1 MPMDTKT
8 GTTVSKKTSPP
19 LRLDATTERLVGRMW
34 RDWVRPYRGRLGLSF
49 LLMAVVALTTG
60 AYPLLI
66 DQSYAMF
73 SAQDRGMLLVIPAL
87 IVLVTVVKGTSLYA
101 QTVVTS
107 DIVQRIIADVR
118 LSMFAHLLSA
128 DMAQLHAAPTGSLTS
143 RFINDVDLIRNA
155 LSRTLTGLVRD
166 ILTVIALVG
175 SMFYLD
181 WFLSLIVFIIYPIA
195 AVPIVQ
201 IGKRLRRVS
210 RDTQAQM
217 GDMTS
222 LLTESL
228 SGARM
233 VKTYCLE
240 DYERT
245 RAARAFEENYRLTMK
260 ATRARSRIDPM
271 MEMLGG
277 VAVAG
282 VIAFAG
288 YRMALGEGSVGA
300 FSGFVGALL
309 MAAQPVRAIGT
320 LNAALQEGLAA
331 AQRIFELVDEQ
342 ATIVEPPDA
351 KPLVLTNGAVALR
364 GVRFA
369 YEAGAETLKGID
381 LEVAPGTTVALVGRS
396 GAGKSTVFNLIPRL
410 YDTVGGSVTIDG
422 QDVRG
427 ATLRSLRG
435 AVSIVSQ
442 DTVLFNDTVRANIAF
457 GRLDAPL
464 DAVMAAAQAAAAHDF
479 VMRLPEGY
487 DTVIGDR
494 GVKLSGGERQR
505 LALARAFLKDA
516 PILLLDE
523 ATSALDSD
531 SERLV
536 QGALERL
543 TQGRTTLVIAHR
555 LATVR
560 NADRIV
566 VMEGG
571 RIIEQGTHDALIAA
585 NGAYARLSRLQFG
598 EDEAT
603 TIPAG

>member
-1 MPMDTKT
+1 M
-8 GTTVSKKTSPP
+8 SKKPSPA

-34 RDWVRPYRGRLGLSF
+34 RDWVRPYKAKLGLSF
-49 LLMAVVALTTG
+49 LLMALVAATTG

-87 IVLVTVVKGTSLYA
+87 IVLVTVVKGLSLYA

-107 DIVQRIIADVR
+107 DIVQRIIVDVR
-118 LSMFAHLLSA
+118 LSMFAHLLVA

-240 DYERT
+240 DYERA
-245 RAARAFEENYRLTMK
+245 RAARAFEDNYRLTMK

-271 MEMLGG
+271 MEVLGG

-288 YRMALGEGSVGA
+288 YRMTLGEGSVGA

-331 AQRIFELVDEQ
+331 AQRIFELTDEQ
-342 ATIVEPPDA
+342 ATIVEAPDA
-351 KPLVLTNGAVALR
+351 KPLVLTQGAVALR
-364 GVRFA
+364 DVRFA
-369 YEAGAETLKGID
+369 YEAGGETLKGID

-410 YDTVGGSVTIDG
+410 YDTLGGSVVIDG
-422 QDVRG
+422 QDVRN

-464 DAVMAAAQAAAAHDF
+464 EDVIAAAKAAAAHDF
-479 VMRLPEGY
+479 IANLPEGY

-523 ATSALDSD
+523 ATSALDSE

-543 TQGRTTLVIAHR
+543 TRGRTTLVIAHR

-571 RIIEQGTHDALIAA
+571 RIIEQGTHDALLAA

-598 EDEAT
+598 EEDAAA
-603 TIPAG
+603 PVAR

>member
-1 MPMDTKT
+1 MTNKS
-8 GTTVSKKTSPP
+8 GKP
-19 LRLDATTERLVGRMW
+19 LRLDAATERLVARMW
-34 RDWVRPYRGRLGLSF
+34 REWVRPYRGKLMLSF
-49 LLMAVVALTTG
+49 LLMAVVAAATG

-66 DQSYAMF
+66 DRSYAMF
-73 SAQDRGMLLVIPAL
+73 SAQDRGMLLAIPLA
-87 IVLVTVVKGTSLYA
+87 IVAVTVIKGTSLYS

-107 DIVQRIIADVR
+107 DIVQRVIADVR
-118 LSMFAHLLSA
+118 LSMFTHLQTA
-128 DMAQLHAAPTGSLTS
+128 DMAQLHATPTGSLTS

-155 LSRTLTGLVRD
+155 LTRTLTGLVRD

-195 AVPIVQ
+195 AVPIVR

-233 VKTYCLE
+233 VKTYNLE
-240 DYERT
+240 DYER
-245 RAARAFEENYRLTMK
+245 ARAGRAFHENYQLTMK
-260 ATRARSRIDPM
+260 AVRARSRIDPM

-288 YRMALGEGSVGA
+288 YRMTMGEGSVGA

-331 AQRIFELVDEQ
+331 AQRIFELLDQ
-342 ATIVEPPDA
+342 QPTILERPDA
-351 KPLVLTNGAVALR
+351 KPLTVTEGAVALR
-364 GVRFA
+364 GVRFS
-369 YEAGAETLKGID
+369 YEAGGDTLKGID
-381 LEVAPGTTVALVGRS
+381 LDVPAGSTVALVGRS

-410 YDTVGGSVTIDG
+410 YDVTGGEVLVDG

-442 DTVLFNDTVRANIAF
+442 DTVLFNDTVRANIGF
-457 GRLDAPL
+457 GRLDAGMEEI
-464 DAVMAAAQAAAAHDF
+464 VAAAKAAAAHDF
-479 VMRLPEGY
+479 ISRLPEGY

-523 ATSALDSD
+523 ATSALDSE

-536 QGALERL
+536 QAALERL
-543 TQGRTTLVIAHR
+543 TEGRTTLVIAHR

-571 RIIEQGTHDALIAA
+571 RIIEQGTHEALLAA
-585 NGAYARLSRLQFG
+585 DGAYARLCRLQFG
-598 EDEAT
+598 EDEVR
-603 TIPAG
+603 AGA

>member
-1 MPMDTKT
+1 M
-8 GTTVSKKTSPP
+8 SKKSGER
-19 LRLDATTERLVGRMW
+19 LRFDAATERLVVRML
-34 RDWVRPYRGRLGLSF
+34 REWVRPYRGKLLLCF
-49 LLMAVVALTTG
+49 LLMALVAATTG

-66 DQSYAMF
+66 DRAYAMF
-73 SAQDRGMLLVIPAL
+73 SAQDRTMLLVIPL
-87 IVLVTVVKGTSLYA
+87 VIVLVTAVKAVSMYA
-101 QTVVTS
+101 QTVLTT
-107 DIVQRIIADVR
+107 DIVQRIVTDVR
-118 LSMFAHLLSA
+118 LSMFAHLLTS
-128 DMAQLHAAPTGSLTS
+128 DTAQLHAAPTGTLTS
-143 RFINDVDLIRNA
+143 RFISDVDLIRNA
-155 LSRTLTGLVRD
+155 LTRTLTNLVRD
-166 ILTVIALVG
+166 ILTVVTLVG
-175 SMFYLD
+175 AMFYLD
-181 WFLSLIVFIIYPIA
+181 WVLSLIVFIIYPIA
-195 AVPIVQ
+195 AVPIVN

-228 SGARM
+228 AGARM

-240 DYERT
+240 DYERA
-245 RAARAFEENYRLTMK
+245 RAARAFEDNYALTMK

-271 MEMLGG
+271 MEVLGG

-288 YRMALGEGSVGA
+288 YRMASGEGSVGA

-320 LNAALQEGLAA
+320 LNAVLQEGLAA
-331 AQRIFELVDEQ
+331 AQRIFELTDERP
-342 ATIVEPPDA
+342 AITEKPDA
-351 KPLVLTNGAVALR
+351 KPLAVDRAAVSLR

-369 YEAGAETLKGID
+369 YDEGVETLKGID
-381 LEVAPGTTVALVGRS
+381 LDVPAGATVALVGRS

-410 YDTVGGSVTIDG
+410 YDATGGQVLIDG
-422 QDVRG
+422 QDVRDV
-427 ATLRSLRG
+427 TLKSLRG
-435 AVSIVSQ
+435 VISLVSQ

-457 GRLDAPL
+457 GRLDAPF
-464 DAVMAAAQAAAAHDF
+464 DDIVAAAKAAAAHDF
-479 VMRLPEGY
+479 IARLPEGY

-523 ATSALDSD
+523 ATSALDSE

-543 TQGRTTLVIAHR
+543 TKGRTTLVIAHR

-571 RIIEQGTHDALIAA
+571 RIVEQGSHDALIGQ
-585 NGAYARLSRLQFG
+585 NGTYARLSKLQFG
-598 EDEAT
+598 EDGETALV
-603 TIPAG
+603 

>member
-1 MPMDTKT
+1 MTNKS
-8 GTTVSKKTSPP
+8 GKP
-19 LRLDATTERLVGRMW
+19 LRLDAATERLVARMW
-34 RDWVRPYRGRLGLSF
+34 REWVRPYRGKLMLSF
-49 LLMAVVALTTG
+49 LLMAVVAAATG

-66 DQSYAMF
+66 DRSYAMF
-73 SAQDRGMLLVIPAL
+73 SAQDRGMLLAIPLA
-87 IVLVTVVKGTSLYA
+87 IVAVTVIKGTSLYS

-107 DIVQRIIADVR
+107 DIVQRVIADVR
-118 LSMFAHLLSA
+118 LSMFTHLQTA
-128 DMAQLHAAPTGSLTS
+128 DMAQLHATPTGSLTS

-155 LSRTLTGLVRD
+155 LTRTLTGLVRD

-195 AVPIVQ
+195 AVPIVR

-233 VKTYCLE
+233 VKTYNLE
-240 DYERT
+240 DYER
-245 RAARAFEENYRLTMK
+245 ARAGRAFHENYQLTMK
-260 ATRARSRIDPM
+260 AVRARSRIDPM
-271 MEMLGG
+271 MEVLGG

-288 YRMALGEGSVGA
+288 YRMTMGEGSVGA

-331 AQRIFELVDEQ
+331 AQRIFELLDQ
-342 ATIVEPPDA
+342 QPTILERPDA
-351 KPLVLTNGAVALR
+351 KPLAVTEGAVALR
-364 GVRFA
+364 GVRFS
-369 YEAGAETLKGID
+369 YEEGGDTLKGID
-381 LEVAPGTTVALVGRS
+381 LDVPAGSTVALVGRS

-410 YDTVGGSVTIDG
+410 YDVTGGEVLVDG

-442 DTVLFNDTVRANIAF
+442 DTVLFNDTVRANIGF
-457 GRLDAPL
+457 GRLDAG
-464 DAVMAAAQAAAAHDF
+464 MEEIIAAAKAAAAHDF
-479 VMRLPEGY
+479 VSRLPEGY

-505 LALARAFLKDA
+505 LALARAFLKDS

-523 ATSALDSD
+523 ATSALDSE

-536 QGALERL
+536 QAALERL
-543 TQGRTTLVIAHR
+543 TEGRTTIVIAHR

-571 RIIEQGTHDALIAA
+571 RIIEQGTHEALLAA
-585 NGAYARLSRLQFG
+585 DGAYARLCRLQFG
-598 EDEAT
+598 EDEVR
-603 TIPAG
+603 AGA

>member
-1 MPMDTKT
+1 MTNKS
-8 GTTVSKKTSPP
+8 GKP
-19 LRLDATTERLVGRMW
+19 LRLDAATERLAARMW
-34 RDWVRPYRGRLGLSF
+34 REWVRPYRGKLLMSF
-49 LLMAVVALTTG
+49 VLMAVVAATTG

-66 DQSYAMF
+66 DRSYAMF
-73 SAQDRGMLLVIPAL
+73 SAQDRGMLLVIPLA
-87 IVLVTVVKGTSLYA
+87 IVAVTIIKGVSLYS

-118 LSMFAHLLSA
+118 LAMFTHLQTA
-128 DMAQLHAAPTGSLTS
+128 DMAQLHATPTGSLTS

-155 LSRTLTGLVRD
+155 LTRTLTGLVRD

-181 WFLSLIVFIIYPIA
+181 WLLSLIVFIIYPIA
-195 AVPIVQ
+195 AVPIVR

-233 VKTYCLE
+233 VKTYNLE
-240 DYERT
+240 DYER
-245 RAARAFEENYRLTMK
+245 ARAGRAFHENYLLTMK
-260 ATRARSRIDPM
+260 AVRARSRIDPM
-271 MEMLGG
+271 MEVLGG

-288 YRMALGEGSVGA
+288 YRMTMGEGSVGA

-331 AQRIFELVDEQ
+331 AQRIFELLDQQPTIIEQ
-342 ATIVEPPDA
+342 PGA
-351 KPLVLTNGAVALR
+351 KPLSVSTGAVALR
-364 GVRFA
+364 GVRFS
-369 YEAGAETLKGID
+369 YEAGADTLKGID
-381 LEVAPGTTVALVGRS
+381 LDVPAGSTVALVGRS

-410 YDTVGGSVTIDG
+410 YDVTGGEVLIDG

-442 DTVLFNDTVRANIAF
+442 DTVLFNDTVRANICF
-457 GRLDAPL
+457 GRLNAGMD
-464 DAVMAAAQAAAAHDF
+464 DVIAAAKAAAAHDF
-479 VMRLPEGY
+479 VSKLPEGY

-523 ATSALDSD
+523 ATSALDSE

-536 QGALERL
+536 QAALERL
-543 TQGRTTLVIAHR
+543 TEGRTTLVIAHR

-571 RIIEQGTHDALIAA
+571 RIIEQGPHEALLAA
-585 NGAYARLSRLQFG
+585 DGAYARLCRLQFG
-598 EDEAT
+598 EDEVR
-603 TIPAG
+603 AGA

>member
-1 MPMDTKT
+1 MTNKS
-8 GTTVSKKTSPP
+8 GKP
-19 LRLDATTERLVGRMW
+19 LRLDAATERLVARMW
-34 RDWVRPYRGRLGLSF
+34 REWVRPYRGKLMLSF
-49 LLMAVVALTTG
+49 LLMAVVAAATG

-66 DQSYAMF
+66 DRSYAMF
-73 SAQDRGMLLVIPAL
+73 SAQDRGMLLAIPLA
-87 IVLVTVVKGTSLYA
+87 IVAVTVIKGASLYA

-107 DIVQRIIADVR
+107 DIVQRVIADVR
-118 LSMFAHLLSA
+118 LSMFTHLQTA
-128 DMAQLHAAPTGSLTS
+128 DMAQLHATPTGALTS

-155 LSRTLTGLVRD
+155 LTRTLTGLVRD

-181 WFLSLIVFIIYPIA
+181 WLLSLIVFIIYPIA
-195 AVPIVQ
+195 AVPIVR

-233 VKTYCLE
+233 VKTYNLE
-240 DYERT
+240 DYER
-245 RAARAFEENYRLTMK
+245 ARAGRAFHENYQLTMK
-260 ATRARSRIDPM
+260 AVRARSRIDPM
-271 MEMLGG
+271 MEVLGG

-288 YRMALGEGSVGA
+288 YRMTMGEGSVGA

-309 MAAQPVRAIGT
+309 MAAQPVRSIGT

-331 AQRIFELVDEQ
+331 AQRIFELLDQ
-342 ATIVEPPDA
+342 QPTILERPDA
-351 KPLVLTNGAVALR
+351 KPLTVTEGAVALR
-364 GVRFA
+364 GVRFS
-369 YEAGAETLKGID
+369 YEAGGEAAGDTLKGID
-381 LEVAPGTTVALVGRS
+381 LDVPAGSTVALVGRS

-410 YDTVGGSVTIDG
+410 YDVTGGEVLVDG

-442 DTVLFNDTVRANIAF
+442 DTVLFNDTVRANIGF
-457 GRLDAPL
+457 GRLDAGMEEI
-464 DAVMAAAQAAAAHDF
+464 VAAAKAAAAHDF
-479 VMRLPEGY
+479 VSRLPEGY

-523 ATSALDSD
+523 ATSALDSE

-536 QGALERL
+536 QAALERL
-543 TQGRTTLVIAHR
+543 TEGRTTLVIAHR

-585 NGAYARLSRLQFG
+585 DGAYARLCRLQFG
-598 EDEAT
+598 EDEVR
-603 TIPAG
+603 AGA

>member
-1 MPMDTKT
+1 MTNKS
-8 GTTVSKKTSPP
+8 GKP
-19 LRLDATTERLVGRMW
+19 LRLDAATERLVARMW
-34 RDWVRPYRGRLGLSF
+34 REWVRPYRGKLMLSF
-49 LLMAVVALTTG
+49 LLMAVVAAATG

-66 DQSYAMF
+66 DRSYAMF
-73 SAQDRGMLLVIPAL
+73 SAQDRGMLLAIPLA
-87 IVLVTVVKGTSLYA
+87 IVAVTVIKGTSLYS

-107 DIVQRIIADVR
+107 DIVQRVIADVR
-118 LSMFAHLLSA
+118 LSMFTHLQTA
-128 DMAQLHAAPTGSLTS
+128 DMAQLHATPTGSLTS

-155 LSRTLTGLVRD
+155 LTRTLTGLVRD

-195 AVPIVQ
+195 AVPIVR

-233 VKTYCLE
+233 VKTYNLE
-240 DYERT
+240 DYER
-245 RAARAFEENYRLTMK
+245 ARAGRAFHENYQLTMK
-260 ATRARSRIDPM
+260 AVRARSRIDPM

-288 YRMALGEGSVGA
+288 YRMTMGEGSVGA

-331 AQRIFELVDEQ
+331 AQRIFELLDQ
-342 ATIVEPPDA
+342 QPTILERPDA
-351 KPLVLTNGAVALR
+351 KPLAVTEGAVALR
-364 GVRFA
+364 GVRFS
-369 YEAGAETLKGID
+369 YEAGGDTLKGID
-381 LEVAPGTTVALVGRS
+381 LDVPAGSTVALVGRS

-410 YDTVGGSVTIDG
+410 YDVTGGEVLVDG

-442 DTVLFNDTVRANIAF
+442 DTVLFNDTVRANIGF
-457 GRLDAPL
+457 GRLDAGMEEI
-464 DAVMAAAQAAAAHDF
+464 VAAAKAAAAHEF
-479 VMRLPEGY
+479 ISRLPEGY

-523 ATSALDSD
+523 ATSALDSE

-536 QGALERL
+536 QAALERL
-543 TQGRTTLVIAHR
+543 TEGRTTLVIAHR

-571 RIIEQGTHDALIAA
+571 RIIEQGTHEALLAA
-585 NGAYARLSRLQFG
+585 DGAYARLCRLQFG
-598 EDEAT
+598 EDEVR
-603 TIPAG
+603 AGA

>member
-1 MPMDTKT
+1 MTKKS
-8 GTTVSKKTSPP
+8 GER
-19 LRLDATTERLVGRMW
+19 LRLDAATERLVGRML
-34 RDWVRPYRGRLGLSF
+34 REWVRPYSGKLALSF
-49 LLMAVVALTTG
+49 LLMGVVAATTG

-66 DQSYAMF
+66 DQAYAMF
-73 SAQDRGMLLVIPAL
+73 SAQDRGMLFFIPVL
-87 IVLVTVVKGTSLYA
+87 IVVVTVVKAVSMYA
-101 QTVVTS
+101 QTVVTT
-107 DIVQRIIADVR
+107 DIVQRIVTDVR
-118 LSMFAHLLSA
+118 LSMFAHLLTS
-128 DMAQLHAAPTGSLTS
+128 DTAQLHAAPTGTLTS
-143 RFINDVDLIRNA
+143 RFISDVDLIRNA

-181 WFLSLIVFIIYPIA
+181 WVLSLIVFIIYPIA
-195 AVPIVQ
+195 AVPIVN

-217 GDMTS
+217 GDMTA
-222 LLTESL
+222 LLSESL
-228 SGARM
+228 AGARM
-233 VKTYCLE
+233 VKTYSLE
-240 DYERT
+240 DYERA
-245 RAARAFEENYRLTMK
+245 RAARAFEDNFKLTMK

-271 MEMLGG
+271 MEVLGG
-277 VAVAG
+277 AAVAG

-288 YRMALGEGSVGA
+288 YRMAMGEGSVGA

-320 LNAALQEGLAA
+320 LNAVLQEGLAA
-331 AQRIFELVDEQ
+331 AQRIFELVDEKP
-342 ATIVEPPDA
+342 TITERPDA
-351 KPLVLTNGAVALR
+351 VPLKIDRGAVFLR

-369 YEAGAETLKGID
+369 YEAGAETLKDID
-381 LEVAPGTTVALVGRS
+381 LDVPAGSTVALVGRS

-410 YDTVGGSVTIDG
+410 YDTTGGQVLIDG
-422 QDVRG
+422 QDVRSV
-427 ATLRSLRG
+427 TLRSLRG
-435 AVSIVSQ
+435 VISLVSQ

-457 GRLDAPL
+457 GRLDAPFG
-464 DAVMAAAQAAAAHDF
+464 DIVAAAKAAAAHDF
-479 VMRLPEGY
+479 IARLPEGY

-523 ATSALDSD
+523 ATSALDSE

-536 QGALERL
+536 QEALERL
-543 TQGRTTLVIAHR
+543 TKGRTTLVIAHR

-566 VMEGG
+566 VMENG
-571 RIIEQGTHDALIAA
+571 RIVEQGTHDALIEK
-585 NGAYARLSRLQFG
+585 NGAYARLSKLQFG
-598 EDEAT
+598 EDGEAALLA
-603 TIPAG
+603 P

>member
-1 MPMDTKT
+1 MTNKS
-8 GTTVSKKTSPP
+8 GKP
-19 LRLDATTERLVGRMW
+19 LRLDAATERLVARMW
-34 RDWVRPYRGRLGLSF
+34 REWVRPYRGKLMLSF
-49 LLMAVVALTTG
+49 LLMAVVAAATG

-66 DQSYAMF
+66 DRSYAMF
-73 SAQDRGMLLVIPAL
+73 SAQDRGMLLAIPLA
-87 IVLVTVVKGTSLYA
+87 IVAVTVIKGTSLYS

-107 DIVQRIIADVR
+107 DIVQCVIADVR
-118 LSMFAHLLSA
+118 LSMFTHLQTA
-128 DMAQLHAAPTGSLTS
+128 DMAQLHATPTGSLTS

-155 LSRTLTGLVRD
+155 LTRTLTGLVRD

-195 AVPIVQ
+195 AVPIVR

-233 VKTYCLE
+233 VKTYNLE
-240 DYERT
+240 DYER
-245 RAARAFEENYRLTMK
+245 ARAGRAFHENYQLTMK
-260 ATRARSRIDPM
+260 AVRARSRIDPM

-288 YRMALGEGSVGA
+288 YRMTMGEGSVGA

-331 AQRIFELVDEQ
+331 AQRIFELLDQ
-342 ATIVEPPDA
+342 QPTILERPDA
-351 KPLVLTNGAVALR
+351 KPLAVTEGAVALR
-364 GVRFA
+364 GVRFS
-369 YEAGAETLKGID
+369 YEAGGDTLKGID
-381 LEVAPGTTVALVGRS
+381 LDVPAGSTVALVGRS

-410 YDTVGGSVTIDG
+410 YDVTGGEVLVDD

-442 DTVLFNDTVRANIAF
+442 DTVLFNDTVRANIGF
-457 GRLDAPL
+457 GRLDAGMEEI
-464 DAVMAAAQAAAAHDF
+464 VAAAKAAAAHDF
-479 VMRLPEGY
+479 ISRLPEGY

-523 ATSALDSD
+523 ATSALDSE

-536 QGALERL
+536 QAALERL
-543 TQGRTTLVIAHR
+543 TEGRTTLVIAHR

-571 RIIEQGTHDALIAA
+571 RIIEQGTHEALLAA
-585 NGAYARLSRLQFG
+585 DGAYARLCRLQFG
-598 EDEAT
+598 EDEVR
-603 TIPAG
+603 AGA

>member
-1 MPMDTKT
+1 MTKKS
-8 GTTVSKKTSPP
+8 GER
-19 LRLDATTERLVGRMW
+19 LRLDAATERLMGRML
-34 RDWVRPYRGRLGLSF
+34 REWVRPYTGKLLLSF
-49 LLMAVVALTTG
+49 LLMGVVAATTG

-66 DQSYAMF
+66 DQAYAMF
-73 SAQDRGMLLVIPAL
+73 SAQDRSMALLIPVV
-87 IVLVTVVKGTSLYA
+87 IVLVTAVKAVSMYA
-101 QTVVTS
+101 QTVVTT
-107 DIVQRIIADVR
+107 DIVQRIVTDVR
-118 LSMFAHLLSA
+118 LSMFAHLLTA
-128 DMAQLHAAPTGSLTS
+128 DTAQLHAAPTGTLTS
-143 RFINDVDLIRNA
+143 RFISDVDMIRNA

-166 ILTVIALVG
+166 ILTVVALVG

-181 WFLSLIVFIIYPIA
+181 WVLSLIVFIIYPIA
-195 AVPIVQ
+195 AVPIVN

-217 GDMTS
+217 GDMTA

-228 SGARM
+228 AGARM

-240 DYERT
+240 DYERA
-245 RAARAFEENYRLTMK
+245 RAARAFEDNYALTMK

-271 MEMLGG
+271 MEVLGG
-277 VAVAG
+277 AAVAG

-288 YRMALGEGSVGA
+288 YRMATGEGSVGA

-320 LNAALQEGLAA
+320 LNAVLQEGLAA
-331 AQRIFELVDEQ
+331 TQRIFELVDEKP
-342 ATIVEPPDA
+342 TITERPGAAPLTVERA
-351 KPLVLTNGAVALR
+351 AVSLR
-364 GVRFA
+364 DVRFA
-369 YEAGAETLKGID
+369 YEEGAETLKGID
-381 LEVAPGTTVALVGRS
+381 LDVPAGATVALVGRS

-410 YDTVGGSVTIDG
+410 YDATGGQVLIDG
-422 QDVRG
+422 QDVRLV
-427 ATLRSLRG
+427 TLSSLRG
-435 AVSIVSQ
+435 VISLVSQ

-457 GRLDAPL
+457 GRLDASF
-464 DAVMAAAQAAAAHDF
+464 DDIVAAAKAAAAHDF
-479 VMRLPEGY
+479 IARLPEGY

-523 ATSALDSD
+523 ATSALDSE

-543 TQGRTTLVIAHR
+543 TEGRTTLVIAHR

-571 RIIEQGTHDALIAA
+571 RIVEQGTHDALIEQ
-585 NGAYARLSRLQFG
+585 NGTYARLCKLQFG
-598 EDEAT
+598 EDGEAALLA
-603 TIPAG
+603 P

>member
-1 MPMDTKT
+1 VTKKS
-8 GTTVSKKTSPP
+8 GGQ
-19 LRLDATTERLVGRMW
+19 LRLDATTERLVLRMW
-34 RDWVRPYRGRLGLSF
+34 RDWVRPYKGKLGVAF
-49 LLMAVVALTTG
+49 LLMAVVAATTG

-66 DQSYAMF
+66 DQAYAMF
-73 SAQDRGMLLVIPAL
+73 SAQDRGMLLLIPAL
-87 IVLVTVVKGTSLYA
+87 IVLVTVVKGLSLYA

-118 LSMFAHLLSA
+118 LSMFAHLLTA

-143 RFINDVDLIRNA
+143 RFINDVDVIRNA

-181 WFLSLIVFIIYPIA
+181 WLLSLIVFVIYPIA
-195 AVPIVQ
+195 AVPIVR

-240 DYERT
+240 DYERA
-245 RAARAFEENYRLTMK
+245 RAARAFDDNYELTMK

-271 MEMLGG
+271 MEVLGG

-288 YRMALGEGSVGA
+288 YRMAVGEGSVGA

-342 ATIVEPPDA
+342 ATIVERPDA
-351 KPLVLTNGAVALR
+351 KPLLLTKGAVALKN
-364 GVRFA
+364 VRFA

-410 YDTVGGSVTIDG
+410 YDTVGGAVTIDG
-422 QDVRG
+422 QDVRDM
-427 ATLRSLRG
+427 TLRSLRG
-435 AVSIVSQ
+435 VVSIVSQ

-464 DAVMAAAQAAAAHDF
+464 DDVIAAAKAAAAHDF

-523 ATSALDSD
+523 ATSALDSE

-571 RIIEQGTHDALIAA
+571 RILEQGTHEALLAA
-585 NGAYARLSRLQFG
+585 QGAYARLCRLQFG
-598 EDEAT
+598 EDEAV
-603 TIPAG
+603 PSAG

>member
-1 MPMDTKT
+1 MTNKS
-8 GTTVSKKTSPP
+8 GKP
-19 LRLDATTERLVGRMW
+19 LRLDAATERLAARMW
-34 RDWVRPYRGRLGLSF
+34 REWVRPYRGKLMLSF
-49 LLMAVVALTTG
+49 LLMAVVAATTG

-73 SAQDRGMLLVIPAL
+73 SAQDRGMLLAIPLA
-87 IVLVTVVKGTSLYA
+87 IIAVTVIKGTSLYT

-107 DIVQRIIADVR
+107 DIVQRVIADIR
-118 LSMFAHLLSA
+118 LSMFTHLQTA
-128 DMAQLHAAPTGSLTS
+128 DMAQLHATPTGALTS

-155 LSRTLTGLVRD
+155 LTRTLTGLVRD

-181 WFLSLIVFIIYPIA
+181 WLLSLIVFIIYPIA
-195 AVPIVQ
+195 AVPIVR

-233 VKTYCLE
+233 VKTYNLE
-240 DYERT
+240 DYER
-245 RAARAFEENYRLTMK
+245 ARAGRAFHENYQLTMK
-260 ATRARSRIDPM
+260 AVRARSRIDPM
-271 MEMLGG
+271 MEVLGG

-288 YRMALGEGSVGA
+288 YRMTMGEGSVGA

-331 AQRIFELVDEQ
+331 AQRIFELLDQ
-342 ATIVEPPDA
+342 QPTILERPDA
-351 KPLVLTNGAVALR
+351 KPLSVTEGAVALR

-369 YEAGAETLKGID
+369 YEAGGEAGGDTLKGID
-381 LEVAPGTTVALVGRS
+381 LDVPAGSTVALVGRS

-410 YDTVGGSVTIDG
+410 YDVTGGEVLVDG

-442 DTVLFNDTVRANIAF
+442 DTVLFNDTVRANIGF
-457 GRLDAPL
+457 GRLDAGM
-464 DAVMAAAQAAAAHDF
+464 DEIVAAAKAAAAHDF
-479 VMRLPEGY
+479 VSRLPEGY

-523 ATSALDSD
+523 ATSALDSE

-536 QGALERL
+536 QAALERL
-543 TQGRTTLVIAHR
+543 TEGRTTIVIAHR

-571 RIIEQGTHDALIAA
+571 RIIEQGTHEALLAA
-585 NGAYARLSRLQFG
+585 DGAYARLCRLQFG
-598 EDEAT
+598 EDEVR
-603 TIPAG
+603 AGA

>member
-1 MPMDTKT
+1 MTKKS
-8 GTTVSKKTSPP
+8 GGQ

-34 RDWVRPYRGRLGLSF
+34 RDWVRPYKGKLGTSF
-49 LLMAVVALTTG
+49 LLMALVAATTG

-66 DQSYAMF
+66 DQAYAMF

-87 IVLVTVVKGTSLYA
+87 IVLVTVVKGVSLYA

-107 DIVQRIIADVR
+107 DIVQRIIADIR

-143 RFINDVDLIRNA
+143 RFINDVDVIRNA

-181 WFLSLIVFIIYPIA
+181 WLLSLIVFVIYPIA
-195 AVPIVQ
+195 AVPIVR

-245 RAARAFEENYRLTMK
+245 RAARAFDDNYELSMK

-271 MEMLGG
+271 MEVLGG

-331 AQRIFELVDEQ
+331 AQRIFELVDEP
-342 ATIVEPPDA
+342 ATIVERPDA
-351 KPLVLTNGAVALR
+351 KPLVLTKGAVALN

-422 QDVRG
+422 QDVRD

-435 AVSIVSQ
+435 VVSIVSQ

-464 DAVMAAAQAAAAHDF
+464 DNVIAAAKAAAAHDF

-523 ATSALDSD
+523 ATSALDSE

-571 RIIEQGTHDALIAA
+571 RILEQGTHEALLAA
-585 NGAYARLSRLQFG
+585 DGAYARLSRLQFG
-598 EDEAT
+598 EDEAV
-603 TIPAG
+603 PSAG

>member
-1 MPMDTKT
+1 MTKKT
-8 GTTVSKKTSPP
+8 GGQ

-34 RDWVRPYRGRLGLSF
+34 RDWVRPYKGKLGVAF
-49 LLMAVVALTTG
+49 LLMALVAATTG

-73 SAQDRGMLLVIPAL
+73 SAQDRGMLLAIPAL
-87 IVLVTVVKGTSLYA
+87 IVLVTVVKGLSLYA

-118 LSMFAHLLSA
+118 LSMFAHLLTA

-143 RFINDVDLIRNA
+143 RFINDVDVIRNA

-181 WFLSLIVFIIYPIA
+181 WLLSLIVFVIYPIA
-195 AVPIVQ
+195 AIPIVR

-240 DYERT
+240 DYERA
-245 RAARAFEENYRLTMK
+245 RAARAFDDNYELSMT

-271 MEMLGG
+271 MEVLGG

-282 VIAFAG
+282 VIAFSG
-288 YRMALGEGSVGA
+288 YRMAMGEGSVGA

-342 ATIVEPPDA
+342 ATIVERPDA
-351 KPLVLTNGAVALR
+351 KPLVLTKGAVTLNN
-364 GVRFA
+364 VRFA

-422 QDVRG
+422 QDVRD

-435 AVSIVSQ
+435 VVSIVSQ

-464 DAVMAAAQAAAAHDF
+464 DDVIAAARAAAAHDF

-523 ATSALDSD
+523 ATSALDSE

-571 RIIEQGTHDALIAA
+571 RILEQGTHEALLAA
-585 NGAYARLSRLQFG
+585 DGAYARLCRLQFG
-598 EDEAT
+598 EDEAV
-603 TIPAG
+603 PSAG

>member
-1 MPMDTKT
+1 MTNKS
-8 GTTVSKKTSPP
+8 GKP
-19 LRLDATTERLVGRMW
+19 LRLDAATERLVARMW
-34 RDWVRPYRGRLGLSF
+34 REWVRPYRGKLMLSF
-49 LLMAVVALTTG
+49 LLMAVVAAATG

-66 DQSYAMF
+66 DRSYAMF
-73 SAQDRGMLLVIPAL
+73 SAQDRGMLLAIPLA
-87 IVLVTVVKGTSLYA
+87 IVAVTVIKGTSLYS

-107 DIVQRIIADVR
+107 DIVQRVIADVR
-118 LSMFAHLLSA
+118 LSMFTHLQTA
-128 DMAQLHAAPTGSLTS
+128 DMAQLHATPTGSLTS

-155 LSRTLTGLVRD
+155 LTRTLTGLVRD

-195 AVPIVQ
+195 AVPIVR

-233 VKTYCLE
+233 VKTYNLE
-240 DYERT
+240 DYER
-245 RAARAFEENYRLTMK
+245 ARAGRAFHENYQLTMK
-260 ATRARSRIDPM
+260 AVRARSRIDPM

-288 YRMALGEGSVGA
+288 YRMTMGEGSVGA

-331 AQRIFELVDEQ
+331 AQRIFELLDQ
-342 ATIVEPPDA
+342 QPTILERPDA
-351 KPLVLTNGAVALR
+351 KPLAVTEGAVALR
-364 GVRFA
+364 GVRFS
-369 YEAGAETLKGID
+369 YEAGGDTLKGID
-381 LEVAPGTTVALVGRS
+381 LDVPAGSTVALVGRS

-410 YDTVGGSVTIDG
+410 YEVTGGEVLVDG

-442 DTVLFNDTVRANIAF
+442 DTVLFNDTVRANIGF
-457 GRLDAPL
+457 GRLDAG
-464 DAVMAAAQAAAAHDF
+464 MEEIAAAAKAAAAHDF
-479 VMRLPEGY
+479 ISRLPEGY

-523 ATSALDSD
+523 ATSALDSE

-536 QGALERL
+536 QAALERL
-543 TQGRTTLVIAHR
+543 TEGRTTLVIAHR

-571 RIIEQGTHDALIAA
+571 RIIEQGTHEALLAA
-585 NGAYARLSRLQFG
+585 DGAYARLCRLQFG
-598 EDEAT
+598 EDEVR
-603 TIPAG
+603 AGA

>member
-1 MPMDTKT
+1 M
-8 GTTVSKKTSPP
+8 SKKSGER
-19 LRLDATTERLVGRMW
+19 LRFDAATERLVVRML
-34 RDWVRPYRGRLGLSF
+34 REWVRPYAGKLLMSF
-49 LLMAVVALTTG
+49 LLMALVAATTG

-66 DQSYAMF
+66 DQAYAMF
-73 SAQDRGMLLVIPAL
+73 SAQDRTMLLVIPVV
-87 IVLVTVVKGTSLYA
+87 IVLVTAVKAVSMYA
-101 QTVVTS
+101 QTVLTT
-107 DIVQRIIADVR
+107 DIVQRIITDVR
-118 LSMFAHLLSA
+118 LSMFAHLLTA
-128 DMAQLHAAPTGSLTS
+128 DTAQLHAAPTGTLTS
-143 RFINDVDLIRNA
+143 RFISDVDLIRNA
-155 LSRTLTGLVRD
+155 LTRTLTNLVRD
-166 ILTVIALVG
+166 ILTVITLVG
-175 SMFYLD
+175 AMFYLD
-181 WFLSLIVFIIYPIA
+181 WVMSLIVFVIYPIA
-195 AVPIVQ
+195 AVPIVN

-217 GDMTS
+217 GDMTA

-228 SGARM
+228 AGARM
-233 VKTYCLE
+233 VKTYSLE
-240 DYERT
+240 DYERA
-245 RAARAFEENYRLTMK
+245 RAARAFEDNYDLTMK

-271 MEMLGG
+271 MEVLGG
-277 VAVAG
+277 AAVAG

-288 YRMALGEGSVGA
+288 YRMAMGEGSVGA

-320 LNAALQEGLAA
+320 LNAVLQEGLAA
-331 AQRIFELVDEQ
+331 AQRIFELIDERP
-342 ATIVEPPDA
+342 TITERPDA
-351 KPLVLTNGAVALR
+351 KPLALDRAAVSLR

-369 YEAGAETLKGID
+369 YEEGVETLKGID
-381 LEVAPGTTVALVGRS
+381 LDVPAGATVALVGRS

-410 YDTVGGSVTIDG
+410 YDATSGEVMIDG
-422 QDVRG
+422 QDVRSV
-427 ATLRSLRG
+427 TLKSLRG
-435 AVSIVSQ
+435 VISLVSQ

-457 GRLDAPL
+457 GRLDAPF
-464 DAVMAAAQAAAAHDF
+464 DDIVAAAKAAAAHDF
-479 VMRLPEGY
+479 IARLPEGY

-523 ATSALDSD
+523 ATSALDSE

-543 TQGRTTLVIAHR
+543 TKGRTTLVIAHR

-571 RIIEQGTHDALIAA
+571 RIVEQGTHDALIEQ
-585 NGAYARLSRLQFG
+585 NGTYARLSKLQFG
-598 EDEAT
+598 EDGEA
-603 TIPAG
+603 ALV

>member
-1 MPMDTKT
+1 MTKK
-8 GTTVSKKTSPP
+8 SAER
-19 LRLDATTERLVGRMW
+19 LRLDAATERLVVRIW
-34 RDWVRPYRGRLGLSF
+34 REWARPYRARMLLVF
-49 LLMAVVALTTG
+49 LLMGLLALVTG

-66 DQSYAMF
+66 DQAYDMF
-73 SAQDRGMLLVIPAL
+73 VAQDRSMLLVIPLL
-87 IVLVTVVKGTSLYA
+87 IVAVTATKAVTLYA
-101 QTVVTS
+101 QTILTT
-107 DIVQRIIADVR
+107 DIVHRIVTDVR
-118 LSMFAHLLSA
+118 SRMFAHLLTA
-128 DMAQLHAAPTGSLTS
+128 DMAQLQAAPTGTLTS

-155 LSRTLTGLVRD
+155 VSRSLTGPIRD
-166 ILTVIALVG
+166 VLTVIALVA

-181 WFLSLIVFIIYPIA
+181 WVLSLIVFLVYPLA
-195 AVPIVQ
+195 AVPIVR

-228 SGARM
+228 AGSRM

-240 DYERT
+240 EYEQA
-245 RAARAFEENYRLTMK
+245 RAAHAFEENYRLTMK
-260 ATRARSRIDPM
+260 AARARSLIDPM
-271 MEMLGG
+271 MEVLGG

-288 YRMALGEGSVGA
+288 YRMTLGEGSIGA

-309 MAAQPVRAIGT
+309 KAAQPVRSIGT
-320 LNAALQEGLAA
+320 LNAALQEGLAS
-331 AQRIFELVDEQ
+331 AQRVFEL
-342 ATIVEPPDA
+342 IDA
-351 KPLVLTNGAVALR
+351 KPTITERADARPLAVDRGGLALR
-364 GVRFA
+364 DVRFA
-369 YEAGAETLKGID
+369 YENGAETLKGIT
-381 LEVAPGTTVALVGRS
+381 LEVEPGTTVALVGRS

-410 YDTVGGSVTIDG
+410 YDTTTGQVLIDG
-422 QDVRG
+422 QDVRDV
-427 ATLRSLRG
+427 TLNSLRG
-435 AVSIVSQ
+435 AIAVVSQ

-457 GRLDAPL
+457 GRPGAGFDEIE
-464 DAVMAAAQAAAAHDF
+464 AAAKAAAAHDF
-479 VMRLPEGY
+479 IARLPEGY

-523 ATSALDSD
+523 ATSALDSE

-536 QGALERL
+536 QGALDRL
-543 TQGRTTLVIAHR
+543 TQGRTVLVIAHR

-560 NADRIV
+560 DADRIV

-571 RIIEQGTHDALIAA
+571 RIVEQGTHDSLLAA
-585 NGAYARLSRLQFG
+585 NGAYARLSKLQFG
-598 EDEAT
+598 EDGEA
-603 TIPAG
+603 ALLAR

>member
-1 MPMDTKT
+1 MTNKS
-8 GTTVSKKTSPP
+8 GKP
-19 LRLDATTERLVGRMW
+19 LRLDAATERLAARMW
-34 RDWVRPYRGRLGLSF
+34 REWVRPYRGKLLLSF
-49 LLMAVVALTTG
+49 LLMAIVAATTG

-66 DQSYAMF
+66 DRSYAMF
-73 SAQDRGMLLVIPAL
+73 SAQDRGMLLAIPLA
-87 IVLVTVVKGTSLYA
+87 IIAVTVIKGVSLYS

-107 DIVQRIIADVR
+107 DIVQRVIADVR
-118 LSMFAHLLSA
+118 LAMFTHLQTA
-128 DMAQLHAAPTGSLTS
+128 DMAQLHATPTGALTS

-155 LSRTLTGLVRD
+155 LTRTLTGLVRD

-181 WFLSLIVFIIYPIA
+181 WLLSLIVFIIYPIA
-195 AVPIVQ
+195 AVPIVR

-233 VKTYCLE
+233 VKTYNLE
-240 DYERT
+240 DYER
-245 RAARAFEENYRLTMK
+245 ARAGRAFQENYQLTMK
-260 ATRARSRIDPM
+260 AVRARSRIDPM
-271 MEMLGG
+271 MEVLG

-288 YRMALGEGSVGA
+288 YRMTLGEGSVGA

-331 AQRIFELVDEQ
+331 AQRIFELLDQQPTILEQ
-342 ATIVEPPDA
+342 PGA
-351 KPLVLTNGAVALR
+351 KPLSVSKGAVALR
-364 GVRFA
+364 DVRFF
-369 YEAGAETLKGID
+369 YETGADTLKGID
-381 LEVAPGTTVALVGRS
+381 LDVPAGSTVALVGRS

-410 YDTVGGSVTIDG
+410 YDVTGGEVLIDS

-442 DTVLFNDTVRANIAF
+442 DTVLFNDTVRANICF
-457 GRLDAPL
+457 GRLDAGM
-464 DAVMAAAQAAAAHDF
+464 DDVVAAAKAAAAHDF
-479 VMRLPEGY
+479 ISKLPEGY

-523 ATSALDSD
+523 ATSALDSE

-536 QGALERL
+536 QAALERL
-543 TQGRTTLVIAHR
+543 TEGRTTLVIAHR

-571 RIIEQGTHDALIAA
+571 RIIEQGTHEALLAA
-585 NGAYARLSRLQFG
+585 DGAYARLCRLQFG
-598 EDEAT
+598 EDEVRAK
-603 TIPAG
+603 A

>member
-1 MPMDTKT
+1 MTKK
-8 GTTVSKKTSPP
+8 SAER
-19 LRLDATTERLVGRMW
+19 LRLDAATERLVVRIW
-34 RDWVRPYRGRLGLSF
+34 REWARPYRARMLLVF
-49 LLMAVVALTTG
+49 LLMGLLALVTG

-66 DQSYAMF
+66 DQAYDMF
-73 SAQDRGMLLVIPAL
+73 VAQDRSMLLVIPLL
-87 IVLVTVVKGTSLYA
+87 IVAVTATKAVTLYA
-101 QTVVTS
+101 QTILTT
-107 DIVQRIIADVR
+107 DIVHRIVTDVR
-118 LSMFAHLLSA
+118 SRMFAHLLTA
-128 DMAQLHAAPTGSLTS
+128 DMAQLQAAPTGTLTS

-155 LSRTLTGLVRD
+155 VSRSLTGPIRD
-166 ILTVIALVG
+166 VLTVIALVA

-181 WFLSLIVFIIYPIA
+181 WVLSLIVFLVYPLA
-195 AVPIVQ
+195 AVPIVR

-228 SGARM
+228 AGSRM

-240 DYERT
+240 EYEQA
-245 RAARAFEENYRLTMK
+245 RAAHAFEENYRLTMK
-260 ATRARSRIDPM
+260 AARARSLIDPM
-271 MEMLGG
+271 MEVLGG

-288 YRMALGEGSVGA
+288 YRMTLGEGSIGA

-309 MAAQPVRAIGT
+309 MAAQPVRSIGT
-320 LNAALQEGLAA
+320 LNAALQEGLAS
-331 AQRIFELVDEQ
+331 AQRVFEL
-342 ATIVEPPDA
+342 IDA
-351 KPLVLTNGAVALR
+351 KPTITERADARPLAVDRGGLALR
-364 GVRFA
+364 DVRFA
-369 YEAGAETLKGID
+369 YENGAETLKGIT
-381 LEVAPGTTVALVGRS
+381 LEVEPGTTVALVGRS

-410 YDTVGGSVTIDG
+410 YDTTTGQVLIDG
-422 QDVRG
+422 QDVRDV
-427 ATLRSLRG
+427 TLNSLRG
-435 AVSIVSQ
+435 AIAVVSQ

-457 GRLDAPL
+457 GRPGAGFDEIE
-464 DAVMAAAQAAAAHDF
+464 AAAKAAAAHDF
-479 VMRLPEGY
+479 IARLPEGY

-523 ATSALDSD
+523 ATSALDSE

-536 QGALERL
+536 QGALDRL
-543 TQGRTTLVIAHR
+543 TQGRTVLVIAHR

-560 NADRIV
+560 DADRIV

-571 RIIEQGTHDALIAA
+571 RIVEQGTHDSLLAA
-585 NGAYARLSRLQFG
+585 NGAYARLSKLQFG
-598 EDEAT
+598 EDGEA
-603 TIPAG
+603 ALLAR

>member
-1 MPMDTKT
+1 MTKESAIVTKT
-8 GTTVSKKTSPP
+8 SGGA
-19 LRLDATTERLVGRMW
+19 LRLDATTERLMGRVW
-34 RDWVRPYRGRLGLSF
+34 REWVRPYRAKLALSF
-49 LLMAVVALTTG
+49 LLMALVAATTG
-60 AYPLLI
+60 GYPLLI

-73 SAQDRGMLLVIPAL
+73 SAQDRGLALVIPAL
-87 IVLVTVVKGTSLYA
+87 IVLVTIIKGVSLYA

-107 DIVQRIIADVR
+107 EIVQRIISDVR
-118 LSMFAHLLSA
+118 LTMFSHLLTA

-143 RFINDVDLIRNA
+143 RFINDVDVIRNA

-181 WFLSLIVFIIYPIA
+181 WFLSLIVFVIYPIA

-240 DYERT
+240 DYERA
-245 RAARAFEENYRLTMK
+245 RAARAFDDNYHLSMK

-271 MEMLGG
+271 MEVLGG
-277 VAVAG
+277 IAVAG
-282 VIAFAG
+282 VIAFSG
-288 YRMALGEGSVGA
+288 YRMATGDGSVGA

-331 AQRIFELVDEQ
+331 AQRIFELVDQAPTILEQ
-342 ATIVEPPDA
+342 PGA
-351 KPLVLTNGAVALR
+351 KPLALTKGAVALE

-369 YEAGAETLKGID
+369 YESGAETLKGVD
-381 LEVAPGTTVALVGRS
+381 LDVPAGSTVALVGRS

-410 YDTVGGSVTIDG
+410 YDTVGGRVTIDG

-427 ATLRSLRG
+427 ATLRSLRA

-464 DAVMAAAQAAAAHDF
+464 DDVIAAAKAAAAHDF
-479 VMRLPEGY
+479 VMKLPEGY

-523 ATSALDSD
+523 ATSALDSE
-531 SERLV
+531 SEQLV

-598 EDEAT
+598 EEDAAT
-603 TIPAG
+603 A

>member
-1 MPMDTKT
+1 MTNKS
-8 GTTVSKKTSPP
+8 GKP
-19 LRLDATTERLVGRMW
+19 LRLDAATERLAARMW
-34 RDWVRPYRGRLGLSF
+34 REWVRPYRGKLMLSF
-49 LLMAVVALTTG
+49 LLMAVVAATTG

-73 SAQDRGMLLVIPAL
+73 SAQDRGMLLAIPLA
-87 IVLVTVVKGTSLYA
+87 IVAVTVIKGTSLYT

-107 DIVQRIIADVR
+107 DIVQRVIADIR
-118 LSMFAHLLSA
+118 LSMFTHLQTA
-128 DMAQLHAAPTGSLTS
+128 DMAQLHATPTGALTS

-155 LSRTLTGLVRD
+155 LTRTLTGLVRD

-181 WFLSLIVFIIYPIA
+181 WLLSLIVFIIYPIA
-195 AVPIVQ
+195 AVPIVR

-233 VKTYCLE
+233 VKTYNLE
-240 DYERT
+240 DYER
-245 RAARAFEENYRLTMK
+245 ARAGRAFHENYQLTMK
-260 ATRARSRIDPM
+260 AVRARSRIDPM
-271 MEMLGG
+271 MEVLGG

-288 YRMALGEGSVGA
+288 YRMTMGEGSVGA

-331 AQRIFELVDEQ
+331 AQRIFELLDQ
-342 ATIVEPPDA
+342 QPTILERPDA
-351 KPLVLTNGAVALR
+351 KPLAVTEGAVALR

-369 YEAGAETLKGID
+369 YEAGGEAAGDTLKGID
-381 LEVAPGTTVALVGRS
+381 LDVPAGSTVALVGRS

-410 YDTVGGSVTIDG
+410 YDVTGGEVLVDG

-442 DTVLFNDTVRANIAF
+442 DTVLFNDTVRANIGF
-457 GRLDAPL
+457 GRLDAGM
-464 DAVMAAAQAAAAHDF
+464 DQIVAAAKAAAAHDF
-479 VMRLPEGY
+479 VSRLPEGY

-505 LALARAFLKDA
+505 LALARAFLKNA

-523 ATSALDSD
+523 ATSALDSE

-536 QGALERL
+536 QAALERL
-543 TQGRTTLVIAHR
+543 TEGRTTIVIAHR

-571 RIIEQGTHDALIAA
+571 RIIEQGTHEALLAA
-585 NGAYARLSRLQFG
+585 DGAYARLCRLQFG
-598 EDEAT
+598 EDEVR
-603 TIPAG
+603 AGA

>member
-1 MPMDTKT
+1 MSK
-8 GTTVSKKTSPP
+8 TTVGKAGGVP

-34 RDWVRPYRGRLGLSF
+34 RDWVRPYRAKLGLSF
-49 LLMAVVALTTG
+49 LLMALVAATTG

-87 IVLVTVVKGTSLYA
+87 IVLVTMVKGVSLYA

-118 LSMFAHLLSA
+118 LSMFSHLLAA
-128 DMAQLHAAPTGSLTS
+128 DMAQIHAAPTGSLTS

-166 ILTVIALVG
+166 ILTVVALVG

-181 WFLSLIVFIIYPIA
+181 WLLSLIVFVIYPIA
-195 AVPIVQ
+195 AIPIVR

-245 RAARAFEENYRLTMK
+245 RAAGAFEDNYHLTMK

-271 MEMLGG
+271 MEVLGG

-282 VIAFAG
+282 VIAFSG
-288 YRMALGEGSVGA
+288 YRMAMGEGSVGA

-331 AQRIFELVDEQ
+331 AQRIFELVDERP
-342 ATIVEPPDA
+342 TITEAPDA
-351 KPLVLTNGAVALR
+351 RPLALTKGAVALH

-369 YEAGAETLKGID
+369 YEAGVETLKGVD
-381 LEVAPGTTVALVGRS
+381 LDVPAGCTVALVGRS

-410 YDTVGGSVTIDG
+410 YDTVDGRVTIDG

-464 DAVMAAAQAAAAHDF
+464 GDVIASAKAAAAHDF

-523 ATSALDSD
+523 ATSALDSE

-571 RIIEQGTHDALIAA
+571 RIIEQGTHDALLAA
-585 NGAYARLSRLQFG
+585 NGAYARLCRLQFG
-598 EDEAT
+598 EDEVVRA
-603 TIPAG
+603 AG

>member
-1 MPMDTKT
+1 MTNKS
-8 GTTVSKKTSPP
+8 GKP
-19 LRLDATTERLVGRMW
+19 LRLDAATERLVARMW
-34 RDWVRPYRGRLGLSF
+34 REWVRPYRGKLMLSF
-49 LLMAVVALTTG
+49 LLMAVVAAATG

-66 DQSYAMF
+66 DRSYAMF
-73 SAQDRGMLLVIPAL
+73 SAQDRGMLLAIPLA
-87 IVLVTVVKGTSLYA
+87 IVAVTVIKGASLYA

-107 DIVQRIIADVR
+107 DIVQRVIADVR
-118 LSMFAHLLSA
+118 LSMFTHLQTA
-128 DMAQLHAAPTGSLTS
+128 DMAQLHATPTGALTS

-155 LSRTLTGLVRD
+155 LTRTLTGLVRD

-181 WFLSLIVFIIYPIA
+181 WLLSLIVFIIYPIA
-195 AVPIVQ
+195 AVPIVR

-233 VKTYCLE
+233 VKTYNLE
-240 DYERT
+240 DYER
-245 RAARAFEENYRLTMK
+245 ARAGRAFHENYQLTMK
-260 ATRARSRIDPM
+260 AVRARSRIDPM
-271 MEMLGG
+271 MEVLGG

-288 YRMALGEGSVGA
+288 YRMTMGEGSVGA

-331 AQRIFELVDEQ
+331 AQRIFELLDQ
-342 ATIVEPPDA
+342 QPTILERPDA
-351 KPLVLTNGAVALR
+351 KPLTVTDGAVALR
-364 GVRFA
+364 GVRFS
-369 YEAGAETLKGID
+369 YEAGGEAAGDTLKGID
-381 LEVAPGTTVALVGRS
+381 LDVPAGSTVALVGRS

-410 YDTVGGSVTIDG
+410 YDVTGGEVLVDG

-442 DTVLFNDTVRANIAF
+442 DTVLFNDTVRANIGF
-457 GRLDAPL
+457 GRLDAGMEEI
-464 DAVMAAAQAAAAHDF
+464 VAAAKAAAAHDF
-479 VMRLPEGY
+479 VSRLPEGY

-523 ATSALDSD
+523 ATSALDSE

-536 QGALERL
+536 QAALERL
-543 TQGRTTLVIAHR
+543 TEGRTTLVIAHR

-585 NGAYARLSRLQFG
+585 DGAYARLCRLQFG
-598 EDEAT
+598 EDEVR
-603 TIPAG
+603 AGA